1 VSRSNLAPQHRS
13 ATRTSKLQW
22 AMYATSAALT
32 AAATLDS
39 TCPKWQAVLMGIA
52 VGAAVAT
59 AVRDGWW
66 RKEIDRTSP
75 GEVKHGGD
83 LYI

>member
-1 VSRSNLAPQHRS
+1 MSRSNLAPQHRS
-13 ATRTSKLQW
+13 ATRTTKLQW

-32 AAATLDS
+32 LAATFDP
-39 TCPKWQAVLMGIA
+39 TWPKWQAVLMGIA

-66 RKEIDRTSP
+66 RKNISAQSQR
-75 GEVKHGGD
+75 VKS
-83 LYI
+83 